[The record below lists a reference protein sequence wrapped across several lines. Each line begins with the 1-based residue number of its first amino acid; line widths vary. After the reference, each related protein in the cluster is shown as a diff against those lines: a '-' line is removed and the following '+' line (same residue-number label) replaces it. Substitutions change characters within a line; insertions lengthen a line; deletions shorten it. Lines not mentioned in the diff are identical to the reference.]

1 MDIADRALKDIEM
14 MDSLISK
21 REVKPEAEATGKC
34 LWCGRKVR
42 KGRRWCDRDCCA
54 AWEREQKKN
63 GRT

>member
-21 REVKPEAEATGKC
+21 REVKPEAEATGRC

-42 KGRRWCDRDCCA
+42 KGRRWCDASCRDD
-54 AWEREQKKN
+54 WEKANK
-63 GRT
+63 GGK